1 LFFDYNRQHGL
12 EIKVARIFNTYGPRM
27 HPSDGRV
34 VSNFVMQ
41 ALNGEPITLYGD
53 GRQTRSFCYVDD
65 LVAGFMAF
73 MDTGPDVS
81 GPINLGN
88 PVEFTIRELAEL
100 VIEVTGSKSELE
112 FRPLPQDDPM
122 QRKPDISRARETLGW
137 EPSVALR
144 EGLTKTIEYF
154 AQLRNG

>member
-1 LFFDYNRQHGL
+1 
-12 EIKVARIFNTYGPRM
+12 
-27 HPSDGRV
+27 
-34 VSNFVMQ
+34 
-41 ALNGEPITLYGD
+41 
-53 GRQTRSFCYVDD
+53 
-65 LVAGFMAF
+65 MAF

-100 VIEVTGSKSELE
+100 VIEMTGSKSELE